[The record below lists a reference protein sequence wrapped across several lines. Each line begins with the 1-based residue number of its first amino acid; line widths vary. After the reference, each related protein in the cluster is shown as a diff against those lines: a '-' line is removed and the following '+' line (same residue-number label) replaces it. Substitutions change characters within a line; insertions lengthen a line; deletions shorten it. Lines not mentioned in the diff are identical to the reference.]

1 MMKRIS
7 LTGAMLAM
15 ILCVSVIITACADGF
30 PAGDWA
36 FIHAPEESVLLLRED
51 GTAILKG
58 QECTWTDDAENGFLR
73 FMIDREETLLRY
85 LVTEDKILLY
95 FPAEYVRV
103 KDDPGEGLIGA
114 WIGKESEKSTYI
126 FRGDGMFLEDGT
138 FTGTFRADQETGSL
152 LLVYVKYFDDTL
164 CYFNLEG
171 NDDLKID
178 YPWPMVE
185 TQKTP

>member
-1 MMKRIS
+1 MRKVS
-7 LTGAMLAM
+7 LTGAALV
-15 ILCVSVIITACADGF
+15 ILLCFSVIITACAEGF

-51 GTAILKG
+51 GTAVLKG
-58 QECTWTDDAENGFLR
+58 QECTWQDDAENEFLR
-73 FMIDREETLLRY
+73 FMIGGEETSLRY
-85 LVTEDKILLY
+85 HVTEDKTLLY
-95 FPAEYVRV
+95 FPVEYVRV
-103 KDDPGEGLIGA
+103 EDDPGEGLLGA

-138 FTGTFRADQETGSL
+138 FTGTFRVDQEAGAL

-164 CYFNLEG
+164 CYFSLEG
-171 NDDLKID
+171 NDILKMD

-185 TQKTP
+185 TQKIP